1 MVIKS
6 VIDSRFKKNML
17 GIVGGLLI
25 FYAISAIAQKKPDY
39 PGFIINTLFIV
50 WIISALCVLVCIVF
64 IIVLAFISVSIKVCI
79 HEPHS
84 SGIFAKRIRKYY
96 GRDIEYL
103 DSIRVCGI
111 WICCDV
117 WNEGGVR
124 CIENHK

>member
-1 MVIKS
+1 MVVKS
-6 VIDSRFKKNML
+6 IIDSRFKKSML
-17 GIVGGLLI
+17 GIVGGLLV

-39 PGFIINTLFIV
+39 PGFIISALFIV
-50 WIISALCVLVCIVF
+50 WIISALCVLACIVF
-64 IIVLAFISVSIKVCI
+64 IIVLSFISVGIKVCI

-96 GRDIEYL
+96 GRDIEYF

-117 WNEGGVR
+117 WNEGGVGY
-124 CIENHK
+124 IEDHK